1 MLNSFTICSYYP
13 VNSKVHNIHPLTK
26 IICSLLAIIA
36 TVNSNSILFI
46 LFITVL
52 ISGII
57 YISKIP
63 FKAFTNFFN
72 SSKYFFLSILLINII
87 FSKNILLGLVI
98 VLKMLIIIVIS
109 EILLFTTNTTAMI
122 KGLELFLKPL
132 KIFKISSKKI
142 ALSLA
147 FAIHFIPLLFEQSN
161 RIIKAQASR
170 GLIFNEL
177 SFKDKMK
184 ASRVVLFPLFSLTL
198 RKADLVA
205 DSLQVRNF
213 NLNNPRTAM
222 HFYNFNFYDIITIL
236 FFGILLLISFI
247 I

>member
-26 IICSLLAIIA
+26 IICSLLAIIT

-46 LFITVL
+46 LFITIL
-52 ISGII
+52 LSGII

-63 FKAFTNFFN
+63 FKVFTNFFN
-72 SSKYFFLSILLINII
+72 SSKYFLLSILIINIV
-87 FSKNILLGLVI
+87 FSKSILLGLVI

-132 KIFKISSKKI
+132 KIFKISSKRI

-170 GLIFNEL
+170 GLIFNEI
-177 SFKDKMK
+177 K

-213 NLNNPRTAM
+213 NLNNPRTTM

-236 FFGILLLISFI
+236 VFGILLLISFI